1 VFWGDSYPYVA
12 PNGAEAFGCISVSI
26 HTLPL
31 TGQYVFWGD
40 SYPYVAPNGA
50 EAFGWVSLYP
60 YVAPNGADGYS
71 GWISLFLSIRCPE
84 RGNMCFGWDT
94 FFLSITSCPA
104 RGFVGI
110 GNDIHKK
117 CLCPA
122 RGFVGIGNQ
131 EDLFKLTD
139 LMQSLG

>member
-1 VFWGDSYPYVA
+1 MC
-12 PNGAEAFGCISVSI
+12 FGGIPI

-31 TGQYVFWGD
+31 TGQRLLAV
-40 SYPYVAPNGA
+40 
-50 EAFGWVSLYP
+50 
-60 YVAPNGADGYS
+60 
-71 GWISLFLSIRCPE
+71 SLFLSIRCPE